1 MCRNRMCNNFIVEGI
16 YKKDPLINPSVTA
29 NASHVR
35 HNDFQRPNRI
45 FTSQIFDDLKLLPL
59 PVTNSF
65 CEPLPFTRYPFFSR
79 ATSASS
85 FAIRSCNWPISS
97 NVLLVCSA
105 AYRLP
110 HRSRC
115 DARPASH
122 CSAYSFIQR
131 SNILKLSPCSFA
143 NFDWEICAS
152 WNSDIYASF
161 SACVNLRWGFPFGAP
176 MISTP
181 FLLLIIQKSRHH
193 QKLAF
198 FMVSTF
204 ILQMQLLYEAPP
216 FFGERF
222 LFCDHGKRTFD
233 HTWGSAAQPMAG
245 KK

>member
-1 MCRNRMCNNFIVEGI
+1 MVGVQDRTCGLLLHIFYAFAWLIQAVIVGFGIPSMCNNFIVEGI

-45 FTSQIFDDLKLLPL
+45 FTSQIFVDLKLLPL
-59 PVTNSF
+59 PVINSF
-65 CEPLPFTRYPFFSR
+65 CEPLPFTRYPLFSR

-115 DARPASH
+115 DARPASP
-122 CSAYSFIQR
+122 CSPYSFIQR

-143 NFDWEICAS
+143 NFD
-152 WNSDIYASF
+152 
-161 SACVNLRWGFPFGAP
+161 
-176 MISTP
+176 
-181 FLLLIIQKSRHH
+181 
-193 QKLAF
+193 
-198 FMVSTF
+198 
-204 ILQMQLLYEAPP
+204 
-216 FFGERF
+216 
-222 LFCDHGKRTFD
+222 
-233 HTWGSAAQPMAG
+233 
-245 KK
+245 

>member
-1 MCRNRMCNNFIVEGI
+1 MILDVSVLR
-16 YKKDPLINPSVTA
+16 PLPLPPFVIA
-29 NASHVR
+29 GAIDAH
-35 HNDFQRPNRI
+35 DFAKHINRI

-115 DARPASH
+115 DARLASL

-161 SACVNLRWGFPFGAP
+161 SACVNLRWGFPLGAP
-176 MISTP
+176 MLPTP
-181 FLLLIIQKSRHH
+181 FLLLSIQKSRHY

-198 FMVSTF
+198 FMGSTF
-204 ILQMQLLYEAPP
+204 ILQMQEKFPCGAVCYA
-216 FFGERF
+216 
-222 LFCDHGKRTFD
+222 FCLPRLALPVIASTVMR
-233 HTWGSAAQPMAG
+233 HTAVWPMQSW
-245 KK
+245 KSPCQ

>member
-1 MCRNRMCNNFIVEGI
+1 MCRTRMCNNFIVEGS

-45 FTSQIFDDLKLLPL
+45 FASQIFDDLKLLPL

-97 NVLLVCSA
+97 NGLLVCSA

-115 DARPASH
+115 DARPASP
-122 CSAYSFIQR
+122 CSTYSFIQR

-143 NFDWEICAS
+143 KPDSHHPNISPVISGYKQPSKSAQSIEIT
-152 WNSDIYASF
+152 
-161 SACVNLRWGFPFGAP
+161 GFIEKSKPPEIIFFY
-176 MISTP
+176 T
-181 FLLLIIQKSRHH
+181 LLPLT
-193 QKLAF
+193 A
-198 FMVSTF
+198 
-204 ILQMQLLYEAPP
+204 
-216 FFGERF
+216 
-222 LFCDHGKRTFD
+222 
-233 HTWGSAAQPMAG
+233 
-245 KK
+245 

>member
-1 MCRNRMCNNFIVEGI
+1 MCRNRMCNNFIVEGS

-115 DARPASH
+115 DARPASP
-122 CSAYSFIQR
+122 CSPYSFIQR
-131 SNILKLSPCSFA
+131 SNILKSMFFCELRLRNMRILKLWYICQLFRLCKFTVRLSFRCAHDLNSFP
-143 NFDWEICAS
+143 AS
-152 WNSDIYASF
+152 YY
-161 SACVNLRWGFPFGAP
+161 
-176 MISTP
+176 T
-181 FLLLIIQKSRHH
+181 
-193 QKLAF
+193 
-198 FMVSTF
+198 
-204 ILQMQLLYEAPP
+204 
-216 FFGERF
+216 
-222 LFCDHGKRTFD
+222 
-233 HTWGSAAQPMAG
+233 

>member
-1 MCRNRMCNNFIVEGI
+1 MRKLWRSRLRLGRCARPYLRSAPSHFLRVCIV
-16 YKKDPLINPSVTA
+16 DPNSY
-29 NASHVR
+29 S
-35 HNDFQRPNRI
+35 RI
-45 FTSQIFDDLKLLPL
+45 FASQIFDDLKLLPL

-110 HRSRC
+110 HRSRW
-115 DARPASH
+115 DARPASP

-161 SACVNLRWGFPFGAP
+161 SACVNLRWGFPFSAP
-176 MISTP
+176 MLLTP
-181 FLLLIIQKSRHH
+181 FLLLSIQKSRHH

-204 ILQMQLLYEAPP
+204 ILQMHVKLCILYAP
-216 FFGERF
+216 
-222 LFCDHGKRTFD
+222 
-233 HTWGSAAQPMAG
+233 
-245 KK
+245 